1 MTKRWLSMT
10 GALLL
15 LGAVGAQAQYTPASD
30 SRIRVQ
36 KDVYMTSSGDVAFAR
51 NVDADIAEARMARD
65 WYRFSGTTCRGVDP
79 EEVRTATI
87 ESDLFAPGTMISPDS
102 AKVIALCAVPGHIG
116 SSDMEV
122 NDAGRTEYEIDIVP
136 TGKRTWTKVV
146 IDAQTGA
153 VLSTKQFGGLR
164 GLAGWVRESF

>member
-1 MTKRWLSMT
+1 MT

-15 LGAVGAQAQYTPASD
+15 LGAVGAEAHYTPTRD
-30 SRIRVQ
+30 SRIGVQ
-36 KDVYMTSSGDVAFAR
+36 KDEYMTSYGDVDFAH
-51 NVDADIAEARMARD
+51 NVDADIADLRVARD
-65 WYRFSGTTCRGVDP
+65 WYRFSGAAGRRLDHV
-79 EEVRTATI
+79 EVQTAAI
-87 ESDLFAPGTMISPDS
+87 ESDLDQPGTMISPDS
-102 AKVIALCAVPGHIG
+102 AKVSALCAVPGHIG

-146 IDAQTGA
+146 VDARTGA

-164 GLAGWVRESF
+164 G